1 MLAFK
6 GSHGTTLNRA
16 RSIEANRFLPA
27 PGRLGEGAY
36 FWTAVEDEHIPLA
49 DDFARRWAQR
59 RHGGSLKAIVN
70 VEVEV
75 DDDRVLY
82 LDDPEH
88 HLGLRLLLADA
99 VMEHFDV
106 DSPFKVSRDQVV
118 TIHPQLFGVIEEYI
132 QLIEAELGYGLGLVF
147 KCQTPPVDD
156 PLKELIGLS
165 TCFSVRDI
173 DCIKDLQVRVI

>member
-1 MLAFK
+1 M
-6 GSHGTTLNRA
+6 
-16 RSIEANRFLPA
+16 ANRFQTA

-36 FWTAVEDEHIPLA
+36 FWTAMEDDHMPLA
-49 DDFARRWAQR
+49 EDFAKRWAEKRCGQ
-59 RHGGSLKAIVN
+59 SLKAIVN

-75 DDDRVLY
+75 DDDRILY

-99 VMEHFDV
+99 VMEYFGV
-106 DSPFKVSRDQVV
+106 DSPFKVSRDQVAS
-118 TIHPQLFGVIEEYI
+118 IHPQLFGVIEEYI
-132 QLIEAELGYGLGLVF
+132 RLIEQELGYNLSLVF
-147 KCQTPPVDD
+147 KCQVPPVND

-173 DCIKDLQVRVI
+173 DCIKDMQMRVI